1 MGERGQD
8 MKSGLTGGRR
18 LGLSPGLATVG
29 SLSAFPLETTGAGV
43 NQVSEVGREVGGV
56 GMNAGTGF
64 RQLIPREFE
73 GAIAVMG
80 RLILPQ
86 LGSRDTRTRLIRG

>member
-1 MGERGQD
+1 

-18 LGLSPGLATVG
+18 LGLGLGLSPGLVTIG
-29 SLSAFPLETTGAGV
+29 PLSAFAFLLETTGADV
-43 NQVSEVGREVGGV
+43 NQVSDVGREVGGV

-64 RQLIPREFE
+64 RQPIPRGFE
-73 GAIAVMG
+73 GGIVAIR

-86 LGSRDTRTRLIRG
+86 LGS

>member
-1 MGERGQD
+1 

-18 LGLSPGLATVG
+18 LGLSPGFVTTVG
-29 SLSAFPLETTGAGV
+29 SLSTFPLETTGAGV

-73 GAIAVMG
+73 WAIAVMG

-86 LGSRDTRTRLIRG
+86 NEN